1 MKSYIIILK
10 NHEKSEEYGSQAL
23 LSGKQF
29 NWDVEKFD
37 AIDGRL
43 RSLDEFKIKPTS
55 VSKKCTNAFHR
66 PGVVGCFL
74 SHYILWKKCL
84 EENSTIGVFEQD
96 VIFQKPPV
104 FNNEFSEILRLDKP
118 MLMGKEYGTG
128 NWWEGSHAYILK
140 PAGAKKLIDWT
151 MSFGAFPSDVI
162 IGTKVLNIDFNTDG
176 LIVLNKESKTF
187 SLTKPETF

>member
-1 MKSYIIILK
+1 
-10 NHEKSEEYGSQAL
+10 
-23 LSGKQF
+23 
-29 NWDVEKFD
+29 
-37 AIDGRL
+37 
-43 RSLDEFKIKPTS
+43 
-55 VSKKCTNAFHR
+55 
-66 PGVVGCFL
+66 
-74 SHYILWKKCL
+74 
-84 EENSTIGVFEQD
+84 
-96 VIFQKPPV
+96 
-104 FNNEFSEILRLDKP
+104 

-128 NWWEGSHAYILK
+128 NWWEVSHAYILK